1 MNESN
6 LWEWLRDVALPK
18 GHYSRIE
25 SGNTAPGFPDVHYQI
40 KERLLQMDYTGTIE
54 LKYQGRKLKVP
65 FTDDKKGLRASQ
77 RRWIQKNVEHGGS
90 VWIIAEAPPD
100 IFVIHGSDADEF
112 NGSTRENLHK
122 ISLAILNRQDP
133 QGSAFKLVNIL
144 MGVTKPDA

>member
-6 LWEWLRDVALPK
+6 LWTWLRDVALPK

-25 SGNTAPGFPDVHYQI
+25 SGNTAAGFPDVYYQI
-40 KERLLQMDYTGTIE
+40 KMDYTGTIE
-54 LKYQGRKLKVP
+54 LKYQGRNLKVP
-65 FTDDKKGLRASQ
+65 FTDSKKGLRSSQ
-77 RRWIQKNVEHGGS
+77 RRWIRNNIKYGGT
-90 VWIIAEAPPD
+90 VWIIAEAVPD

-144 MGVTKPDA
+144 MGVTKSDA

>member
-6 LWEWLRDVALPK
+6 LWTWLRDVALPK

-25 SGNTAPGFPDVHYQI
+25 SGNTAAGFPDVYYQI
-40 KERLLQMDYTGTIE
+40 KMDYTGTIE
-54 LKYQGRKLKVP
+54 LKYQGRNLKVP
-65 FTDDKKGLRASQ
+65 FTDSKKGLRSSQ
-77 RRWIQKNVEHGGS
+77 RRWIRNNIKYGGT
-90 VWIIAEAPPD
+90 VWIIAEAVPD